1 MPVRLKDIAE
11 SLHLDLSTVSRALR
25 DDARVHADTKKS
37 VLAEAARLGYRPN
50 LLARRLAVGKTKT
63 IWLILPSLGSPIERE
78 PAEHASALLFAEEYD
93 LMIVQHRGNAAAYE
107 RILGRLSEGLAD
119 GALIIPGPYADP
131 PYEEV
136 LIHAGYPVVFIDR
149 HPKNLGTPVD
159 VVTTA
164 NEQAGYDLTIRCIDA
179 GATHVIAGFHEG
191 NPVSDARKAGCQ
203 RAVDER
209 RVPCQFIMDGIL
221 PDTSELTAVIGSSV
235 PFIRNIAVQLTGTMI
250 GGVFDNWP
258 GSPHPFREVHVC
270 VQDFPAMAETAVRV
284 ILDRIAGSKDAIK
297 IREIPA
303 KQFLIVH

>member
-25 DDARVHADTKKS
+25 DDARVHADTKKT

-63 IWLILPSLGSPIERE
+63 VWLILPSLGSPIERE
-78 PAEHASALLFAEEYD
+78 PAEHAAALLFEHEYD
-93 LMIVQHRGNAAAYE
+93 LMIVQHRNDAAAYE

-131 PYEEV
+131 PFEEV
-136 LIHAGYPVVFIDR
+136 LVHAGYPLVFIDR

-164 NEQAGYDLTIRCIDA
+164 NEKAAYDLTIRCIRA
-179 GATHVIAGFHEG
+179 GAKHVIAGFNEG
-191 NPVSDARKAGCQ
+191 NPVADARNAGCR
-203 RAVDER
+203 RAGEER
-209 RVPCQFIMDGIL
+209 NVPCQFITDGIR
-221 PDTSELTAVIGSSV
+221 PENSDHTAVIGSSV
-235 PFIRNIAVQLTGTMI
+235 PFLRNTAQLLTGAII

-258 GSPHPFREVHVC
+258 GAAHPFKEVHVC
-270 VQDFPAMAETAVRV
+270 VQDFPAMAKTAVTV
-284 ILDRIAGSKDAIK
+284 ILGRIAGTKDDARIC
-297 IREIPA
+297 EVTA
-303 KQFLIVH
+303 KQFLTVR